1 MDNWDISPQNYLS
14 PAFLEARVERKQAE
28 EQERSETLNQLPL
41 LKQVVER
48 LEKRIEATDSVKE
61 ALLIAKKYEISREQ
75 ALVLLD
81 IVRPMLEAERRYI
94 ETRIKRAK

>member
-14 PAFLEARVERKQAE
+14 PLFIEARTERKQAE
-28 EQERSETLNQLPL
+28 EQERADTLAQLPL
-41 LKQVVER
+41 LKQVIGR
-48 LEKRIEATDSVKE
+48 LEKRIEATDSVKA
-61 ALLIAKKYEISREQ
+61 ALELAKKYDISRED

-94 ETRIKRAK
+94 ETRVKRAK